1 MAKARILLVDDHE
14 LFRQGLV
21 SLINAQPDL
30 QAVGQAGDG
39 LEALTLAR
47 DLRPDLIVMDVNMP
61 ISNGLEATRLI
72 RRTMPEARIM
82 MLTVRDEDEDLF
94 AAIKAGAN
102 GYMLKDSDSA
112 TFLEGVR
119 AMLTGEAVLP
129 PKLAARLLDE
139 FARLASQPTPAAAPK
154 PDYGLTE
161 REMEVLRYI
170 ADGATDKEIAGR
182 LYLSVYTVKSH
193 VRSILNKLHASN
205 RWQAA
210 RQAGEEGLLDD

>member
-119 AMLTGEAVLP
+119 AMLAGEAVLP
-129 PKLAARLLDE
+129 SKLATRLLDE
-139 FARLASQPTPAAAPK
+139 FARLASQPESAASPK